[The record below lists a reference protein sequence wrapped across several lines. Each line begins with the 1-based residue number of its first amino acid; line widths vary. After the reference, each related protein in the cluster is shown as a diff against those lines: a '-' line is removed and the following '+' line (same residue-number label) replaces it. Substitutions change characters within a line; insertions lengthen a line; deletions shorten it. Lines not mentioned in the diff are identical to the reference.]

1 GALGHETLGGGLQ
14 AAKLAGVGIRLAA
27 AARDEDEDHLPDLA
41 GRHPAV
47 HEEKALPETTGA
59 GRLLPVAVEEKEN
72 RVANLPVLRRV
83 VARRQDHR
91 VIPLRAERGREV
103 PQRARPREERGG
115 VGGRVGQLRPAQ
127 RDPAEK
133 EQEAVEDLA
142 GRSYVVT
149 VAQRDLRLRGRR
161 IAVEVE
167 HPLWQ
172 VLRAQEKGP
181 EIVLGCRRSGKGTDS
196 IVATGSGR
204 ALAQA
209 FE

>member
-83 VARRQDHR
+83 VARRQAHR
-91 VIPLRAERGREV
+91 GIPLRSPRSAGQQDRGG
-103 PQRARPREERGG
+103 RAREKNEEASEGG
-115 VGGRVGQLRPAQ
+115 SGSSDQ
-127 RDPAEK
+127 RSEI
-133 EQEAVEDLA
+133 
-142 GRSYVVT
+142 
-149 VAQRDLRLRGRR
+149 QRRKSRRRLRTWRDVPTWSPSPSA
-161 IAVEVE
+161 ISASE
-167 HPLWQ
+167 
-172 VLRAQEKGP
+172 A
-181 EIVLGCRRSGKGTDS
+181 
-196 IVATGSGR
+196 AGSP
-204 ALAQA
+204 
-209 FE
+209 